1 MEITMQYY
9 KHPIRRPVSGPCEP
23 VAAAV
28 KPPFPPEGISS
39 NPMTG
44 FPLAM
49 AYVPYQTFDD
59 LNDPCKALSS
69 GTLFRALYMPFQGQK
84 RGGV

>member
-23 VAAAV
+23 TAAAV

-49 AYVPYQTFDD
+49 AYVPYQAFDD

-69 GTLFRALYMPFQGQK
+69 GTLFRALDMPFRGQK